1 MRIFEI
7 NGNIFFEDCKAVYL
21 QPAPLRNGQLLSFIY
36 QRSSLV
42 ALSDGICQ
50 CFLTISDA
58 CFADN
63 IGIDVTSA
71 LDDSFQIPCE
81 ICDALVSAHEL
92 ELHQVSKLLYYLSSS
107 FTIYNRCKAFIIPA
121 YILFTLRKF

>member
-1 MRIFEI
+1 MGIFVLRIVRLYTCSPLLCEI
-7 NGNIFFEDCKAVYL
+7 VSFF
-21 QPAPLRNGQLLSFIY
+21 LLSTKEVLLF
-36 QRSSLV
+36 
-42 ALSDGICQ
+42 GICQ

-107 FTIYNRCKAFIIPA
+107 FTIYNRCQAFIIPA